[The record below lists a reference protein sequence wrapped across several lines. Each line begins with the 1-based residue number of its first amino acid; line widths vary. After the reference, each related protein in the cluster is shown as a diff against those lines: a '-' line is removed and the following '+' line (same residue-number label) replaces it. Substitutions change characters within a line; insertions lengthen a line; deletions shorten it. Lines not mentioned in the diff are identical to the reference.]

1 MKFNHPHRGITLLG
15 LGPGDPG
22 LITQDASNWLNNI
35 NTVYV
40 MTNQQLPISVFPAH
54 LKIIALEP
62 VHEDSDQIENI
73 SNDIVEKVISL
84 GKEPPGVTYAV
95 PGTPLVANSTCL
107 EITQRAENEGIPLQI
122 IDGVSFFEP
131 TFRILRI
138 NPFSNLV
145 LVDGINLLS
154 HKTPGFSPSA
164 PVLITQMN
172 SSFIAEKVK
181 EILVSV
187 YPKEHPVILVYR
199 AGTKEETIEKCTLD
213 AIETS
218 QLLGSFSTLY
228 VPPLSPYASFE
239 SFQEV
244 IARLRAPDGC
254 PWDRAQTHNSLRPF
268 LLEETYETLDALD
281 REDLRDLEEELGD
294 LFLQIMLHAQIASEN
309 GDFNIHQVIEG
320 ISNKLVRRHPH
331 VFSEVEV
338 DDVRGVIKNW
348 EAIKAEERRENDK
361 PEKNGMLDGVPIAL
375 PALLQAQELIERAKR
390 VGLTQW
396 MEEGERACVLALISE
411 IRQAGPD
418 KQEGLLG
425 EILFVLAAAANQHEI
440 DAESALRK
448 SLTNFRDRF
457 KKMELFALELG
468 KPIVDFTEDERNRL
482 WKSTRKNPGNE
493 VGDD

>member
-1 MKFNHPHRGITLLG
+1 MRVIAGLSLLG
-15 LGPGDPG
+15 SVYSTLNLDTSHQCVIIDASGLERCQTTGFQPSSNA
-22 LITQDASNWLNNI
+22 LITHMD
-35 NTVYV
+35 
-40 MTNQQLPISVFPAH
+40 TNQR
-54 LKIIALEP
+54 
-62 VHEDSDQIENI
+62 
-73 SNDIVEKVISL
+73 
-84 GKEPPGVTYAV
+84 GR
-95 PGTPLVANSTCL
+95 
-107 EITQRAENEGIPLQI
+107 EIK
-122 IDGVSFFEP
+122 
-131 TFRILRI
+131 RILQ
-138 NPFSNLV
+138 
-145 LVDGINLLS
+145 
-154 HKTPGFSPSA
+154 T
-164 PVLITQMN
+164 
-172 SSFIAEKVK
+172 
-181 EILVSV
+181 V
-187 YPKEHPVILVYR
+187 YPKEHPVILVHR

-213 AIETS
+213 AIDNS

-281 REDLRDLEEELGD
+281 REDFRDLEEELGD

-375 PALLQAQELIERAKR
+375 PALLQAQEVIERAKR

-396 MEEGERACVLALISE
+396 MEEDERGCILELVSE
-411 IRQAGPD
+411 IKRADPD
-418 KQEGLLG
+418 KQEDLLG
-425 EILFVLAAAANQHEI
+425 EILFVLAALAHQHEI

-468 KPIVDFTEDERNRL
+468 KPIVDFTEEERNRL
-482 WKSTRKNPGNE
+482 WISTWKNPGNE